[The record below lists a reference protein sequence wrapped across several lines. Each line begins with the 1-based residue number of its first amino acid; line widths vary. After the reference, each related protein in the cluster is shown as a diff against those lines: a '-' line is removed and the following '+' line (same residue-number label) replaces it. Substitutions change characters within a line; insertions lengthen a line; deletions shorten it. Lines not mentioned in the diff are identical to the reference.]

1 MECPI
6 IPLKDKV
13 VILPHEEE
21 EQKYGNIIVPN
32 TGQEKPEIGKVM
44 AVGPGRVSDEGTLI
58 PTNVKVGQNVIV
70 PKFGAQ
76 IVVIEN
82 ETYIVTS
89 ENDIL
94 GIIKNKEQGGNLPTS
109 TKDGVTVAKTIELK
123 DPIENLGAQMVKQA
137 AVQTG
142 DIAGDGTT
150 TSTLL
155 AKELIEKG
163 MNNLT
168 QKRNAV
174 AIKKGMEKATKMIIN
189 SLKEISTD
197 ISSEDQI
204 KQVATISANNDE
216 EVGNLIAAAMDK
228 VGIEGVVTVE
238 ESKSYETTLE
248 TVEGMQFDRG
258 YKSPYFVTDNSSMQ
272 AQLDDPYI
280 LLYDGKISAVKELLP
295 ILENVSQQ
303 NKSLFIIA
311 EDIDGEAL
319 AAMIV
324 NKMRGILKCCAVKA
338 PDFGERRTH
347 ILEDIATLTGG
358 TVISKQKGMRLDKIT
373 FDDLGTSRGV
383 TIEKERTTIVDGN
396 GTEES
401 ITARLEEIKDQID
414 RADSNYAIE
423 TLQNRLAKMAG
434 GVAVIN
440 VGGFTETE
448 MKEKKDRVDDALHA
462 TRAALDEGI
471 VPGGGTALLQARNNI
486 NISLNDKDEQIGVE
500 ILLNAIEK
508 PFIQI
513 LLNAGIE
520 KYHSILS
527 KCENSTKGYNIKT
540 EKYVNMIKDGIIDPT
555 KVTRI
560 ALENAVSVAGTMLIT
575 ECTIVDDPK
584 KEKNNEVPMMG
595 M

>member
-1 MECPI
+1 MSKI
-6 IPLKDKV
+6 IETGSNSRTKLLSGVEQLANAVVTTLGPNGRNV
-13 VILPHEEE
+13 VI
-21 EQKYGNIIVPN
+21 
-32 TGQEKPEIGKVM
+32 
-44 AVGPGRVSDEGTLI
+44 
-58 PTNVKVGQNVIV
+58 
-70 PKFGAQ
+70 AQ
-76 IVVIEN
+76 
-82 ETYIVTS
+82 
-89 ENDIL
+89 
-94 GIIKNKEQGGNLPTS
+94 QGGNLPQS
-109 TKDGVTVAKTIELK
+109 TKDGVTVAKTVTLK
-123 DPIENLGAQMVKQA
+123 DPVENLGAQMVKQA

-142 DIAGDGTT
+142 DSAGDGTT

-155 AKELIEKG
+155 AKELIKEG
-163 MNNLT
+163 MNHTNLS
-168 QKRNAV
+168 QKHNAV
-174 AIKKGMEKATKMIIN
+174 AIKRGMDKTAREIVKY
-189 SLKEISTD
+189 LKEMSTD
-197 ISSEDQI
+197 IASEDQI
-204 KQVATISANNDE
+204 KQVATISANGDE
-216 EVGNLIAAAMDK
+216 EIGNLITAAMDK
-228 VGIEGVVTVE
+228 VGREGVVTVE

-272 AQLDDPYI
+272 AQLDEPYI
-280 LLYDGKISAVKELLP
+280 LLYDGRISAVKELLP
-295 ILENVSQQ
+295 ILEAVSQQ
-303 NKSLFIIA
+303 NKSLVIIS

-358 TVISKQKGMRLDKIT
+358 TLISKQKGHRLDKIT
-373 FDDLGTSRGV
+373 FDDLGTARGV
-383 TIEKERTTIVDGN
+383 TVEKDKTTIVDGN
-396 GTEES
+396 GTEEA
-401 ITARLEEIKDQID
+401 ITARLEEVKDQIE
-414 RADSNYAIE
+414 RADSNYAVE

-440 VGGFTETE
+440 VGGYTETE
-448 MKEKKDRVDDALHA
+448 MKEKVDRVDDALHA

-471 VPGGGTALLQARNNI
+471 VAGGGVALLEARHKLRVAN
-486 NISLNDKDEQIGVE
+486 SLICEGDETIGAE

-513 LLNAGIE
+513 LRNAGID

-527 KCENSTKGYNIKT
+527 NVEENFNGYNIKT
-540 EKYVNMIKDGIIDPT
+540 GEYVDMIEEGIIDPT
-555 KVTRI
+555 KVTRT

-584 KEKNNEVPMMG
+584 GDKEADPMSMMPG

>member
-1 MECPI
+1 MSKI
-6 IPLKDKV
+6 IETGSDSRTKLLSGVEQLANAVVTTLGPNGRNV
-13 VILPHEEE
+13 VI
-21 EQKYGNIIVPN
+21 
-32 TGQEKPEIGKVM
+32 
-44 AVGPGRVSDEGTLI
+44 
-58 PTNVKVGQNVIV
+58 
-70 PKFGAQ
+70 AQ
-76 IVVIEN
+76 
-82 ETYIVTS
+82 
-89 ENDIL
+89 
-94 GIIKNKEQGGNLPTS
+94 QGGNLPQS
-109 TKDGVTVAKTIELK
+109 TKDGVTVAKTVTLK
-123 DPIENLGAQMVKQA
+123 DPVENLGAQMVKQA

-142 DIAGDGTT
+142 DSAGDGTT

-155 AKELIEKG
+155 AKELIAEG
-163 MNNLT
+163 MNHLS
-168 QKRNAV
+168 QKHNAV
-174 AIKKGMEKATKMIIN
+174 AIKRGMDKTAREIVKH
-189 SLKEISTD
+189 LKEMSTD

-216 EVGNLIAAAMDK
+216 EVGNLITAAMDK
-228 VGIEGVVTVE
+228 VGREGVVTVE

-258 YKSPYFVTDNSSMQ
+258 YKSPYFVTDNSTMQ

-280 LLYDGKISAVKELLP
+280 LLYDGRISAVKELLP
-295 ILENVSQQ
+295 ILEAVSQQ
-303 NKSLFIIA
+303 NKSLVIIS

-358 TVISKQKGMRLDKIT
+358 TLISKQKGHRLDKIT
-373 FDDLGTSRGV
+373 FDQLGTCRGITV
-383 TIEKERTTIVDGN
+383 EKERTTIVDGN

-401 ITARLEEIKDQID
+401 ITARLEEIKDQIE
-414 RADSNYAIE
+414 RAESNYAVE

-440 VGGFTETE
+440 VGGYTETE

-471 VPGGGTALLQARNNI
+471 VAGGGVALLEARHKLVEANQVVMEG
-486 NISLNDKDEQIGVE
+486 DETIGAE

-513 LLNAGIE
+513 LKNAGID
-520 KYHSILS
+520 KYHAILAAV
-527 KCENSTKGYNIKT
+527 EHDFKGYNIKT
-540 EKYVNMIKDGIIDPT
+540 EQYVDMIEEGIIDPT
-555 KVTRI
+555 KVTRT

-575 ECTIVDDPK
+575 ECTIVDDPDQK
-584 KEKNNEVPMMG
+584 TEADPMSMMG

>member
-1 MECPI
+1 MSKI
-6 IPLKDKV
+6 IETGSDSRTKLLSGVKQLADAVVTTLGPNGRNV
-13 VILPHEEE
+13 VI
-21 EQKYGNIIVPN
+21 
-32 TGQEKPEIGKVM
+32 
-44 AVGPGRVSDEGTLI
+44 
-58 PTNVKVGQNVIV
+58 
-70 PKFGAQ
+70 AQ
-76 IVVIEN
+76 
-82 ETYIVTS
+82 
-89 ENDIL
+89 
-94 GIIKNKEQGGNLPTS
+94 QGGNLPQS
-109 TKDGVTVAKTIELK
+109 TKDGVTVAKTVTLK
-123 DPIENLGAQMVKQA
+123 DPVENLGAQMVKQA

-142 DIAGDGTT
+142 DTAGDGTT

-155 AKELIEKG
+155 AKELIAEG
-163 MNNLT
+163 MNHTNLS
-168 QKRNAV
+168 QKHNAV
-174 AIKKGMEKATKMIIN
+174 AIKRGIDKTSKEIVKY
-189 SLKEISTD
+189 LKEMSTD
-197 ISSEDQI
+197 IASEDQI
-204 KQVATISANNDE
+204 KQVATISANNDT

-228 VGIEGVVTVE
+228 VGREGVVTVE

-258 YKSPYFVTDNSSMQ
+258 YKSPYFVTDNSTMQ

-280 LLYDGKISAVKELLP
+280 LLYDGRISAVKELLP
-295 ILENVSQQ
+295 ILEAVSQQ
-303 NKSLFIIA
+303 NKSMLIIA

-324 NKMRGILKCCAVKA
+324 NKMRSILKCCAVKA

-373 FDDLGTSRGV
+373 FDQLGTCRGITV
-383 TIEKERTTIVDGN
+383 EKEKTTIVDGN
-396 GTEES
+396 GTEEA

-414 RADSNYAIE
+414 RAESNYAVE

-440 VGGFTETE
+440 VGGYTETE

-471 VPGGGTALLQARNNI
+471 VAGGGVALLEARHKLRIAN
-486 NISLNDKDEQIGVE
+486 SLICEGDETIGAE
-500 ILLNAIEK
+500 LLLNAIEK

-513 LLNAGIE
+513 LLNAGID
-520 KYHSILS
+520 KYHNILS
-527 KCENSTKGYNIKT
+527 TVEGGLDTSPGVGYNIKNG
-540 EKYVNMIKDGIIDPT
+540 EYVDMIEEGIIDPT
-555 KVTRI
+555 KVTRT

-575 ECTIVDDPK
+575 ECTIVDDPEDDK
-584 KEKNNEVPMMG
+584 TADPMSMMG

>member
-1 MECPI
+1 MSKI
-6 IPLKDKV
+6 IETGSDSRTKLLSGVNQLANAVVTTLGPNGRNV
-13 VILPHEEE
+13 VI
-21 EQKYGNIIVPN
+21 
-32 TGQEKPEIGKVM
+32 
-44 AVGPGRVSDEGTLI
+44 
-58 PTNVKVGQNVIV
+58 
-70 PKFGAQ
+70 AQ
-76 IVVIEN
+76 
-82 ETYIVTS
+82 
-89 ENDIL
+89 
-94 GIIKNKEQGGNLPTS
+94 QGGNLPTS
-109 TKDGVTVAKTIELK
+109 TKDGVTVAKTVTLK
-123 DPIENLGAQMVKQA
+123 DPVENLGAQMVKQA

-142 DIAGDGTT
+142 DSAGDGTT

-155 AKELIEKG
+155 AKELIAEG
-163 MNNLT
+163 MNHTNLS
-168 QKRNAV
+168 QKHNAV
-174 AIKKGMEKATKMIIN
+174 AIKRGMDKTAKEIVN
-189 SLKEISTD
+189 HLKEMSTD
-197 ISSEDQI
+197 IASEDQI
-204 KQVATISANNDE
+204 KQVATISANNDT

-228 VGIEGVVTVE
+228 VGREGVVTVE

-272 AQLDDPYI
+272 SQLDDPYI

-295 ILENVSQQ
+295 ILEAVSQQ
-303 NKSLFIIA
+303 NKSMLVIA

-358 TVISKQKGMRLDKIT
+358 TLISKQKGHRLDKIT
-373 FDDLGTSRGV
+373 FDDLGTARGV
-383 TIEKERTTIVDGN
+383 TIEKEKTTIVDGN

-414 RADSNYAIE
+414 RAESNYAVE

-471 VPGGGTALLQARNNI
+471 VAGGGVALLEAKSKC
-486 NISLNDKDEQIGVE
+486 SLKLEGDEKIGSE

-513 LLNAGIE
+513 LKNAGIE
-520 KYHSILS
+520 KYHGILS
-527 KCENSTKGYNIKT
+527 AVEHDFKGYNIKT
-540 EKYVNMIKDGIIDPT
+540 ESYVDMIEEGIIDPT
-555 KVTRI
+555 KVTRT

-575 ECTIVDDPK
+575 ECTIVDDPDK
-584 KEKNNEVPMMG
+584 KDEVDPMSMMG